1 MFVQETKNYKAFDF
15 RLKLMETH
23 ENFVLGPLQ
32 DLIAIFAGKQ
42 IPG

>member
-1 MFVQETKNYKAFDF
+1 
-15 RLKLMETH
+15 METH

-32 DLIAIFAGKQ
+32 DLIANFAGKPEFAIFAGKK